1 MLISNMEEKL
11 PEEQFLRIHRS
22 FIVSLDKI
30 ESFSPSSVD
39 IKDNEIPIGRSYKE
53 LVLKQL
59 NYNIQ

>member
-30 ESFSPSSVD
+30 ESFSPSAVD

-59 NYNIQ
+59 DYNIQ